1 MNTTR
6 PGRPCTICA
15 NEHRVRIEESVI
27 GGTSFS
33 RISRDFDIRPDAI
46 RRHMSTHVA
55 PTMRD
60 ALLDPE
66 GLAASA
72 IAARVLAI
80 ADDARDAREACAI
93 GSPAIALRAGD
104 AELRAL
110 TYLADR
116 LGVKSDD
123 LVLEAE
129 NASAFARAV
138 VVTSRLSPQVGAHI
152 TDTLNNH
159 GRLTLARE
167 LEQALVTRM
176 KEE

>member
-15 NEHRVRIEESVI
+15 NEHRANIETAAV

-33 RISRDFDIRPDAI
+33 RISRDFGVRPDAI
-46 RRHMSTHVA
+46 RRHMSSHAA
-55 PTMRD
+55 PAMRD
-60 ALLDPE
+60 ALRDPD

-80 ADDARDAREACAI
+80 ADDARDAREACADT
-93 GSPAIALRAGD
+93 SPAIALRAGD
-104 AELRAL
+104 AELKAL
-110 TYLADR
+110 SYLADR
-116 LGVKSDD
+116 LSVKSDD

-138 VVTSRLSPQVGAHI
+138 VATSRLWPEVGTRVA
-152 TDTLNNH
+152 DTLSAQGH
-159 GRLTLARE
+159 LTLARE
-167 LEQALVTRM
+167 LELVTRI
-176 KEE
+176 KKV